1 MCSQPSLTAPMAE
14 IANPSQSADAIEGF
28 HPLISRD
35 TLSADAGHE
44 CDLEDDLKES
54 NASTTNQYHLANIRN
69 NNQGDISRS
78 NSDVIAEQIG
88 SCNGDIEVLSENQ
101 LSDVKVIA
109 RGMEKRYPNGKVA
122 VKDFSLA
129 MLEGQIT
136 CLLGHNGAGKSS
148 VIAMMTGLTT
158 ITAGECTVYD
168 QPLPS
173 ALSEIRTM
181 TGICPQQNVL
191 FPTLTVREHLRFF
204 GCIKGSH
211 GKKLLEAVDQM
222 IVDVGLSSKRDT
234 PASSLSGGMKR
245 KLQLAIALIG
255 ASKFLILDEPT
266 SGMDPFSRRATW
278 ELLQKHKAGRVI
290 LLTTHF
296 LEEADILGDRIAIM
310 SEGHV
315 RCSGSSLFL
324 KTRFGAGY
332 ILSISMTQAATL
344 RERQL
349 KKRSCQNEGNE
360 FNSPFSLEDIYKS
373 TPESGPE
380 TFESLESIVK
390 SFIPSA
396 ICTSQVAGEIIFSL
410 PIQSVPSFAPLFEA
424 LGKKSKLL
432 GK

>member
-1 MCSQPSLTAPMAE
+1 MCSQSSFTAPMAE
-14 IANPSQSADAIEGF
+14 IANPNQSADATDGS
-28 HPLISRD
+28 HPLITRD
-35 TLSADAGHE
+35 TLSADAGHG
-44 CDLEDDLKES
+44 CDLEDDLRGS
-54 NASTTNQYHLANIRN
+54 HASTTSQYQLANIRN

-78 NSDVIAEQIG
+78 NSDEVAEQIG

-101 LSDVKVIA
+101 LCDVKVIA

-122 VKDFSLA
+122 VKDFSLT

-158 ITAGECTVYD
+158 ITTGECTVYD

-211 GKKLLEAVDQM
+211 GKKLLETVDQM

-255 ASKFLILDEPT
+255 GSKFLILDEPT

-332 ILSISMTQAATL
+332 LLSISMTQAATL

-349 KKRSCQNEGNE
+349 KKRPCDNEGNE

-373 TPESGPE
+373 TPESDSE

-390 SFIPSA
+390 SYIPSA

>member
-1 MCSQPSLTAPMAE
+1 MRSQSTSTVPMAE
-14 IANPSQSADAIEGF
+14 IVNPRQSIDAHEGF
-28 HPLISRD
+28 QPPTSQR
-35 TLSADAGHE
+35 TLSVDAGPG
-44 CDLEDDLKES
+44 CDLEDVLAEPRAS
-54 NASTTNQYHLANIRN
+54 NINQYQLANIRN
-69 NNQGDISRS
+69 DNQGNISRS
-78 NSDVIAEQIG
+78 NSNEVGQQINYCD
-88 SCNGDIEVLSENQ
+88 SDIEMLSENQ
-101 LSDVKVIA
+101 LCDVKVIA

-148 VIAMMTGLTT
+148 VIAMITGLTT
-158 ITAGECTVYD
+158 ITAGECVVYD
-168 QPLPS
+168 QPLPA

-255 ASKFLILDEPT
+255 GSKFLILDEPT

-332 ILSISMTQAATL
+332 LLSISMTQAATL
-344 RERQL
+344 RERKL
-349 KKRSCQNEGNE
+349 KKRSLENEVNE
-360 FNSPFSLEDIYKS
+360 SHSPFSFEDIYKS
-373 TPESGPE
+373 PPDNDSE

-390 SFIPSA
+390 FIIPSA

-410 PIQSVPSFAPLFEA
+410 PIQSVPSFALLFEA